1 MKKLFFILVVTL
13 ITFLLCSCS
22 EKTTSGYTEVSNPF
36 ETSIAEESTDE
47 NTQIDERYELYGK
60 YQTGGAST
68 DFSEMGDSTVIEY
81 NGEEVEIIFSLT
93 TNDNK
98 RTITEGFMLYLGG
111 VPQMISANGGEKAE
125 FVAVPFP
132 DNEKTRV
139 SIKFAPVI
147 TKDME
152 NEKELPLQ
160 LVTMHSVDYIPQ
172 KKYLG
177 FSFGN
182 IHYGSTFLSRKLKLN
197 KTPQVTDNF
206 TYTESDYITASDKSI
221 QSYPLNNAGEI
232 HTGSYL
238 LKMFSDGNKTDRL
251 ILDGNTLNCDVVFD
265 GMYFDNY
272 RIYFYKNHQ
281 RISVNGKDYATVN
294 AKSGFV
300 PILNAKLENINNH
313 DIIYAIAVPRA
324 EDYLKASIAKSGSK
338 VAFSPDDSIITGEAP
353 NTPEQTT
360 KPTEST
366 PVQEDM
372 DENKLYSYTPMG
384 YIDDEMNYLLLYKGS
399 IGDYEIVVYNEQ
411 EKCFSA
417 PITEYDTSEPII
429 SYGDGIF
436 TLLKYRFSKQDS
448 NDEDYLAY
456 VINYD
461 KECREIGRIELPY
474 YPNNDY
480 GIKYVLSA
488 AYHKKSERYVVCY
501 QDNESDERIISFF
514 DKNGNEEKFLN
525 VDNYTGGQIYAED
538 DRIIIRKQKLHPMED
553 TLLVV
558 DLKGNTLYEKTI
570 GNEYNAIHTER
581 AGKYIYM
588 LPSQRTDF
596 RNKPLP
602 TGEVAVYD
610 TERDELFLLRPKTA
624 KEAALI
630 RFTPNGRYAVA
641 VNVEDITN
649 ENLTEYLGSINTVR
663 IYDIA
668 TGEVIKEFTE
678 EKPFWFTTLVV
689 YNDGF
694 IVRDVNTVR
703 YEYKFDFE

>member
-1 MKKLFFILVVTL
+1 MKKAPFILSLTL
-13 ITFLLCSCS
+13 IISLLCSCS
-22 EKTTSGYTEVSNPF
+22 QKTTSGYTDVSNPF
-36 ETSIAEESTDE
+36 ETSKVEEGTGG
-47 NTQIDERYELYGK
+47 NTQTDERYELYGK

-172 KKYLG
+172 KQYLG

-221 QSYPLNNAGEI
+221 QNYPLNNAGEI

-338 VAFSPDDSIITGEAP
+338 VAFSPDDSIITGEATS
-353 NTPEQTT
+353 TPSQTM
-360 KPTEST
+360 PSPEST
-366 PVQEDM
+366 PVQ
-372 DENKLYSYTPMG
+372 DEAAENTLYKYTPMG
-384 YIDDEMNYLLLYKGS
+384 YIDDEMNYLLLYKSENMDCKYVIYDGQKKCLSDS
-399 IGDYEIVVYNEQ
+399 INVV
-411 EKCFSA
+411 SVIPTA
-417 PITEYDTSEPII
+417 

-436 TLLKYRFSKQDS
+436 TLFGYELS
-448 NDEDYLAY
+448 EDG
-456 VINYD
+456 
-461 KECREIGRIELPY
+461 KEVTDTYAISYNEKCEEVGRISNLPLTA
-474 YPNNDY
+474 DKD
-480 GIKYVLSA
+480 IAVRSV
-488 AYHKKSERYVVCY
+488 AYHKASDRYVVCY
-501 QDNESDERIISFF
+501 EDSQSGDHVISFF
-514 DKNGNEEKFLN
+514 DKNGEETEQIAKGKEYCA
-525 VDNYTGGQIYAED
+525 VEMYTED
-538 DRIIIRKQKLHPMED
+538 DRIIIHKQKHHPTED
-553 TLLVV
+553 TLQVL
-558 DLKGNTLYEKTI
+558 DFNGNTLYEKTI
-570 GNEYNAIHTER
+570 GNEYNAIRTEK

-610 TERDELFLLRPKTA
+610 TEKDELFIFKPKTV

-641 VNVEDITN
+641 VNVEDITE
-649 ENLTEYLGSINTVR
+649 ENQTQYLGSINTVR

-668 TGEVIKEFTE
+668 TGEVVKEFTE
-678 EKPFWFTTLVV
+678 EKLFWFEPLIV
-689 YNDGF
+689 YDDGF
-694 IVRDVNTVR
+694 IVKNADDVR
-703 YEYKFDFE
+703 YEYKFG

>member
-1 MKKLFFILVVTL
+1 MKKLTFILVITL
-13 ITFLLCSCS
+13 IAVFLCSCS
-22 EKTTSGYTEVSNPF
+22 EKVTSGHTEVSNPF
-36 ETSIAEESTDE
+36 ETSKVEESTDE

-60 YQTGGAST
+60 YQLGGASV
-68 DFSEMGDSTVIEY
+68 DFPGMDNSAYIEY
-81 NGEEVEIIFSLT
+81 NGGEIEIIFSLT

-125 FVAVPFP
+125 FVAVSFP

-139 SIKFAPVI
+139 SLKFSPAI

-152 NEKELPLQ
+152 DEKELELQ
-160 LVTMHSVDYIPQ
+160 LIRLHSADYIPDKQ
-172 KKYLG
+172 YIG

-182 IHYGSTFLSRKLKLN
+182 IHNASTLLAKTVKLTIKPEMIDDL
-197 KTPQVTDNF
+197 
-206 TYTESDYITASDKSI
+206 TYTEPEYIVATDKAI
-221 QSYPLNNAGEI
+221 DKYVLNNAGAVNS
-232 HTGSYL
+232 GSYL
-238 LKMFSDGNKTDRL
+238 LRMFSDDSKTERL
-251 ILDGNTLNCDVVFD
+251 ILDGNRLSCDVIFD
-265 GMYFDNY
+265 GMAFDSY
-272 RIYFYKNHQ
+272 RVYFYKNHQ
-281 RISVNGKDYATVN
+281 RIGVSGKDYAIMN
-294 AKSGFV
+294 AKAGYV
-300 PILNAKLENINNH
+300 PILKADLENINNH
-313 DIIYAIAVPRA
+313 DIIYAIAVPVTEEHLMGR
-324 EDYLKASIAKSGSK
+324 IAKSGSK

-366 PVQEDM
+366 PVQEDT

-417 PITEYDTSEPII
+417 PITEYDAGEPII

-461 KECREIGRIELPY
+461 KECREIGRIEIPY

-501 QDNESDERIISFF
+501 QDNESDGRIISFF

-610 TERDELFLLRPKTA
+610 TERDELFLLRPKTV

-649 ENLTEYLGSINTVR
+649 ENQTEYLGSINTVR